1 MGNLRRV
8 ASGRDTRA
16 LGTTVETV
24 QEVDPQAVLV
34 EYDSVTSVWDFR
46 NTWFSSGVDL
56 NQFRVGQLCA
66 QMFKAGKCFGL
77 GVTLLELLGAVI
89 EIGPHAVRVL
99 HAHRLAVRVW
109 SFRVT

>member
-46 NTWFSSGVDL
+46 NAWFSSGVDL
-56 NQFRVGQLCA
+56 DQFRVGQLCE

-77 GVTLLELLGAVI
+77 GVTLLELLEEVI
-89 EIGPHAVRVL
+89 EISDHPLYVL
-99 HAHRLAVRVW
+99 QASRIELAVLRC
-109 SFRVT
+109 